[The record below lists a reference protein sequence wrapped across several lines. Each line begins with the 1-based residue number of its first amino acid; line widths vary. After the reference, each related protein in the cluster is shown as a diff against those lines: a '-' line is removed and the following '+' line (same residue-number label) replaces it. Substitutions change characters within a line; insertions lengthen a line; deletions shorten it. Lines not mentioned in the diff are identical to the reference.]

1 MKVEV
6 KEEIPE
12 ESTVGE
18 AVTEY
23 ERRRQENIR
32 RNEAILAELRR
43 DAATVSAAYAPAR
56 RKRQPRTNPDGG
68 PAGSPR
74 RSGRARR
81 QPPSS
86 ASVGVSLPSEHLRRR
101 PARLPISE
109 AYVGEAATAIR
120 AASWPAPEAKP
131 RAAEVGLDPSSS
143 EGAMLLRLEPWN
155 VRKLTPTV
163 MTAAPRVLPLADR
176 AVVAVGTDFGH
187 LMFWDATSSSRAGAD
202 GMFWYR
208 PHTQAVSGITAH
220 PSVPLKIYSCS
231 RNGEIRLMDLE
242 KEIFSMVHFCNDSVL
257 SLCQSPDNRNCLY
270 FGKGSGDLKAF
281 DERAGKISSTW
292 QLHRDSISSIDFNPQ
307 NTYMLATSSLDN
319 TACLW
324 DLRNMQMLKAQSL
337 KVVEHKMRVHSAYF
351 SPTGSILATTRSS
364 FHRNFSSITW
374 LFCLLYIAYI
384 SAYLLFIFS
393 IC

>member
-12 ESTVGE
+12 ENTVGE

-56 RKRQPRTNPDGG
+56 RKRQPRTNPEGG
-68 PAGSPR
+68 PAGAPR

-81 QPPSS
+81 QPPPS
-86 ASVGVSLPSEHLRRR
+86 ASVGVSLPSELLRRR

-109 AYVGEAATAIR
+109 AYVGEAATVEDPSAPLTHAIR
-120 AASWPAPEAKP
+120 AGSWPAPEAKP

-176 AVVAVGTDFGH
+176 TVVAVGTDFGH
-187 LMFWDATSSSRAGAD
+187 LMFWDATSSSRALAD
-202 GMFWYR
+202 GEGMFWYP
-208 PHTQAVSGITAH
+208 PHTHKLCPGSPRIPLF
-220 PSVPLKIYSCS
+220 PS
-231 RNGEIRLMDLE
+231 R
-242 KEIFSMVHFCNDSVL
+242 
-257 SLCQSPDNRNCLY
+257 
-270 FGKGSGDLKAF
+270 
-281 DERAGKISSTW
+281 
-292 QLHRDSISSIDFNPQ
+292 
-307 NTYMLATSSLDN
+307 
-319 TACLW
+319 
-324 DLRNMQMLKAQSL
+324 
-337 KVVEHKMRVHSAYF
+337 
-351 SPTGSILATTRSS
+351 
-364 FHRNFSSITW
+364 
-374 LFCLLYIAYI
+374 
-384 SAYLLFIFS
+384 
-393 IC
+393 